1 MNYLAASCGELTLVR
16 LCRIK
21 SENQLT
27 MMNDFSKLYN
37 RIVLGH
43 PKIVLI
49 VLLLLLVFF
58 SYHAKDFKLDASP
71 DTLLLEDDKDLKIF
85 REINSRYTI
94 KEFFMVTFTPY
105 EDLFSEGSLE
115 ILKKL
120 REELK
125 SLERVDSVTTLLDI
139 PLLQA
144 SGVELSKMTK
154 ETVKSLEDP
163 GVNIQ
168 KAKKEMLESP
178 IYNELILSS
187 DGQTTALVVYMKHDP
202 HFSELAGKRTQLLAK
217 KRAETLSEKEQS
229 QLAHYMNEYEDYYAK
244 YNRERHQDIE
254 RIRSILHPYKKYATI
269 HLGGVP
275 MVADDMITFI
285 KSDLVVFG
293 FGVFI
298 FIVVTLTIIFREIRW
313 VILPLLSCFF
323 AVLVMIGML
332 GFLNWKVT
340 VISSNFI
347 SLMLI
352 LTMSMNIQLAVRYRQ
367 LCQAKSSEGQF
378 DIVSATVKK
387 MVWPC
392 LYAALTT
399 ILAFSSLVFSGIR
412 PVIDFGWMMAIGE
425 SVTFLTSFLL
435 FPSVLMLL
443 KKSSP
448 AITRR
453 GQSFITSR
461 LASIAKLHGGKV
473 IIVSIVLAI
482 ISVIGIAKLK
492 VENGFVNYFSKKTE
506 IYQGMKLIDDK
517 LGGTFPLDIILKF
530 DEQKNKSAADDNLV
544 KTDKDNFLEEDD
556 WAGDH
561 DARDYWLTPF
571 KVERI
576 KEVHDYLAGLP
587 EVGKVL
593 SLASVIRVAEQLYG
607 GRPFDGIELGVLNKK
622 IPDRIRSEMVD
633 PYVSIDNNEA
643 RISVRILDS
652 RENLRR
658 KELLERIRSDLMNKF
673 GLSGNRATVA
683 GMLVLYNNMLQSLF
697 RSQILTLGIVLLGIG
712 IMLLVLFRSITLS
725 IIGIIPNLLAVGI
738 VLGIMGL
745 TDIPLDIMTIT
756 IAAITMGIAIDSSIY
771 YIYRFREEFA
781 KNGNYAET
789 LPLCHATVG
798 KAILNTSIT
807 IIFGFSILV
816 FSNFIPTI
824 YFGVFTG
831 LAMFIAL
838 LSVLALLPKLI
849 LVWKPFKT
857 HNS

>member
-1 MNYLAASCGELTLVR
+1 
-16 LCRIK
+16 
-21 SENQLT
+21 
-27 MMNDFSKLYN
+27 MMNGFSKVYD

-49 VLLLLLVFF
+49 VLLLLLSFF

-85 REINSRYTI
+85 REINSRYNI
-94 KEFFMVTFTPY
+94 KEFLVVTFTPY
-105 EDLFSEGSLE
+105 EDLFSDRSLKR
-115 ILKKL
+115 LKEL

-125 SLERVDSVTTLLDI
+125 SLERVDSVVTLLDI
-139 PLLQA
+139 PLLMT
-144 SGVELSKMTK
+144 SDIRLSEIK
-154 ETVKSLEDP
+154 EENVKTLEDSA
-163 GVNIQ
+163 VDRER
-168 KAKKEMLESP
+168 AKKEILESP
-178 IYNELILSS
+178 VYKDLVLGT
-187 DGQTTALVVYMKHDP
+187 DGQTTALIVYLKKDTY
-202 HFSELAGKRTQLLAK
+202 FSELLKKRNQLLTK
-217 KRAETLSEKEQS
+217 KRSATLSQSEES
-229 QLAHYMNEYEDYYAK
+229 QLDKYMAEYEDYYAAF
-244 YNRERHQDIE
+244 NSQRHQDIE
-254 RIRSILHPYKKYATI
+254 KIRSIIRPYEKYAVVY
-269 HLGGVP
+269 LGGVP

-285 KSDLVVFG
+285 SNDLVIFG

-298 FIVVTLTIIFREIRW
+298 FIVATLTIIFREIRW

-332 GFLNWKVT
+332 GLLNWKVT

-352 LTMSMNIQLAVRYRQ
+352 LTMSMNIHLAVRYRQ
-367 LCQAKSSEGQF
+367 LCRDKSSESQA
-378 DIVSATVKK
+378 DIVSTTAKK

-412 PVIDFGWMMAIGE
+412 PVIDFGWMMSIGL

-443 KKSSP
+443 KKSSSL
-448 AITRR
+448 ITDKR
-453 GQSFITSR
+453 QSAITSR
-461 LASIAKLHGGKV
+461 LASITRFHGGKV
-473 IIVSIVLAI
+473 IILSIMLAF
-482 ISVIGIAKLK
+482 ISVIGITKLK
-492 VENGFVNYFSKKTE
+492 VENGFINYFSKKTE

-517 LGGTFPLDIILKF
+517 LGGTFPLDIILNF
-530 DEQKNKSAADDNLV
+530 GEQHGKSAADDNLV
-544 KTDKDNFLEEDD
+544 ETDDEDFIEEDN

-561 DARDYWLTPF
+561 DPRDYWLTPF

-587 EVGKVL
+587 EIGKVL
-593 SLASVIRVAEQLYG
+593 SLASVIRVAEQLNEG
-607 GRPFDGIELGVLNKK
+607 KEFDGIELGVLNKK
-622 IPDRIRSEMVD
+622 IPDRIRSDMVD
-633 PYVSIDNNEA
+633 PYVSVDNNEA
-643 RISVRILDS
+643 RIFVRILDS
-652 RENLRR
+652 LEDIRR
-658 KELLERIRSDLMNKF
+658 KELLERISSDFSSKF
-673 GLSGNRATVA
+673 GLSENGATVA

-712 IMLLVLFRSITLS
+712 IMLLILFRSITLS

-745 TDIPLDIMTIT
+745 MNIPLDMMTIT
-756 IAAITMGIAIDSSIY
+756 IAAITMGIAIDNSIH
-771 YIYRFREEFA
+771 YIYRFREELA

-789 LPLCHATVG
+789 LHLCHVNVG

-816 FSNFIPTI
+816 LSNFIPTI

-849 LVWKPFKT
+849 LVWRPFKT
-857 HNS
+857 HRP